1 MDKRP
6 PKSSKNDVFLRY
18 KLWLSAVSGEG
29 IIGES
34 QYKLLRAIEEKGSL
48 KAAAEGLLTSYRKAW
63 GDIKKAEELL
73 GYELTEKQRGGKDG
87 GKSELT
93 SKAKNL
99 LKAYDELH
107 KKLDS
112 TIEDAYDDFKKQIK

>member
-1 MDKRP
+1 MKP
-6 PKSSKNDVFLRY
+6 PRSSRNDVFLKY

-29 IIGES
+29 IIGEG
-34 QYKLLRAIEEKGSL
+34 QYSLLKAIEKKGSL
-48 KAAAEGLLTSYRKAW
+48 KAAAEELGTSYRKAW

-73 GYELTEKQRGGKDG
+73 GYDLTVKHRGGKDG

-93 SKAKNL
+93 DKANSL
-99 LKAYDELH
+99 LEAYDALN

-112 TIEDAYDDFKKQIK
+112 AIEDAYEDFKEKLK

>member
-1 MDKRP
+1 MKP
-6 PKSSKNDVFLRY
+6 PRSSRNDVFLKY

-29 IIGES
+29 IIGEG
-34 QYKLLRAIEEKGSL
+34 QYSLLKAIEKKGSL
-48 KAAAEGLLTSYRKAW
+48 KAAAEELGTSYRKAW

-73 GYELTEKQRGGKDG
+73 GYDLTVKHRGGKDG

-93 SKAKNL
+93 DKAKNL
-99 LKAYDELH
+99 LEAYDALN

-112 TIEDAYDDFKKQIK
+112 AIEDAYEDFKEKLK